1 MDIVQWIPVVGAA
14 GMIGMIV
21 SANISSR
28 TALKTASETNQVAVR
43 SANQTARVSLH
54 VTYVTP
60 RIKAVT
66 DFLEAVQ
73 NGRGNPTR
81 KNLGKA
87 LTAFLTLR
95 ILAFEE
101 TDEAKDV
108 TARAN
113 ALTENLRA
121 MVDNRHHVPTA
132 PAETML
138 KELDS
143 ATRAAEADEQDY
155 REAGADMTSYRLR
168 DGVRQTADLR
178 AALDLLRE
186 LQRSGGGTEAEEAE
200 LHALGAGIGM
210 RDLHLAVESPAIRAD
225 RTQGRAK
232 YVEGSKR
239 ISRDR
244 QDFAEAVARWLNA
257 GPQ

>member
-1 MDIVQWIPVVGAA
+1 
-14 GMIGMIV
+14 MIGMIV

-186 LQRSGGGTEAEEAE
+186 LQRSGGAAPKPRKPSCMLSALASECGTCIWPSSPPRSVPTVRRAAPSTSR
-200 LHALGAGIGM
+200 GASVFRGT
-210 RDLHLAVESPAIRAD
+210 V
-225 RTQGRAK
+225 RTLQRPWHVG
-232 YVEGSKR
+232 
-239 ISRDR
+239 
-244 QDFAEAVARWLNA
+244 
-257 GPQ
+257 